1 MIKLKDFCNSV
12 NLNTTLNVYIK
23 GEDEPTYQYITAYEL
38 KQEVPKLAREIGL
51 RYICMIDCLDKDVDM
66 SIELCTG

>member
-1 MIKLKDFCNSV
+1 MIKLKDFCDCV

-38 KQEVPKLAREIGL
+38 KQEVPKLVRKL
-51 RYICMIDCLDKDVDM
+51 VSVMYD
-66 SIELCTG
+66 